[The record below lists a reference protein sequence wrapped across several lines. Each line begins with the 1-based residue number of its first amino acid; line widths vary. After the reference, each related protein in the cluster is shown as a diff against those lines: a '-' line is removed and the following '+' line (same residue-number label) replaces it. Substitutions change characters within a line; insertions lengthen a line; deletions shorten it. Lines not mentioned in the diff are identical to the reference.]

1 MTINFLNTSNEEPI
15 IRLQDLYGSAIMHGQ
30 LNVESIFISSFSHS
44 SQEVNSRIVNLKSI
58 IGDEFIFFS
67 NYDSP
72 KSIEFK
78 EQSKISAI
86 LFWNTINVQ
95 IRMKAA
101 IKRTSPEFNKRY
113 FKERSLKKN
122 ALAISSN
129 QSQEIESYEAVIQN
143 YDKCIKNDDLKKCP
157 DNWGGFSFV
166 PYYYEFWE
174 GRKHRINKRT
184 AFTKNINNTWTS
196 SFLQP

>member
-1 MTINFLNTSNEEPI
+1 
-15 IRLQDLYGSAIMHGQ
+15 
-30 LNVESIFISSFSHS
+30 
-44 SQEVNSRIVNLKSI
+44 
-58 IGDEFIFFS
+58 
-67 NYDSP
+67 
-72 KSIEFK
+72 
-78 EQSKISAI
+78 
-86 LFWNTINVQ
+86 
-95 IRMKAA
+95 MKAA

-174 GRKHRINKRT
+174 GRKHRINKRI
-184 AFTKNINNTWTS
+184 AFTKNINNTWIS

>member
-1 MTINFLNTSNEEPI
+1 MTIKFLNTSNEEPI
-15 IRLQDLYGSAIMHGQ
+15 IRLQDLYGSAIIHDQ

-78 EQSKISAI
+78 EQSRISAI

-174 GRKHRINKRT
+174 GRKHRINKRI
-184 AFTKNINNTWTS
+184 AFTKNINNTWIS

>member
-1 MTINFLNTSNEEPI
+1 MNT
-15 IRLQDLYGSAIMHGQ
+15 
-30 LNVESIFISSFSHS
+30 
-44 SQEVNSRIVNLKSI
+44 RIVNLKSI
-58 IGDEFIFFS
+58 IGNEFIFFS

-78 EQSKISAI
+78 EQSRISAI

-157 DNWGGFSFV
+157 DNWGGFSFI
-166 PYYYEFWE
+166 PYNYEFWE
-174 GRKHRINKRT
+174 GHKNRINKRK
-184 AFTKNINNTWTS
+184 AFIKNTNNTWTS